1 MANLR
6 QNLEIISS
14 KPELLDGLED
24 AERAAELKASTLE
37 EEVKQLHEELKSIK
51 DLLMSNEEEK

>member
-1 MANLR
+1 LANLR

-14 KPELLDGLED
+14 KPEFLDSLED
-24 AERAAELKASTLE
+24 AKRAAELKASILE
-37 EEVKQLHEELKSIK
+37 EEVTQLHEELKSIK